1 MKKLLLILL
10 LIPNLVI
17 ADLKPLSSITENSEA
32 MILYKIQ
39 RCSGFYYAS
48 QWLFNI
54 SNKTEMAKSMEDKG
68 MNLAL
73 FAYKVGEKVGVS
85 LEGNNEAILAITFAY
100 QDDMESA
107 RVSSGNYT
115 DGMVKKDAPFCN
127 SIYEWSSKYF

>member
-1 MKKLLLILL
+1 MKNFLLLVL
-10 LIPNLVI
+10 LIPNLVM
-17 ADLKPLSSITENSEA
+17 ADLQPLSSITENSKA
-32 MILYKIQ
+32 MVLYKIQ

-73 FAYKVGEKVGVS
+73 LAYKVGEKVGVS
-85 LEGNNEAILAITFAY
+85 LEGNNEAILAISFAY

-115 DGMVKKDAPFCN
+115 DGMVKKDAPYCN
-127 SIYEWSSKYF
+127 SLYESSSKYF

>member
-1 MKKLLLILL
+1 MKNFLLLVL
-10 LIPNLVI
+10 LIPNLVM
-17 ADLKPLSSITENSEA
+17 ADLQPLSSITENSKA
-32 MILYKIQ
+32 MVLYKIQ

-73 FAYKVGEKVGVS
+73 LAYKVGEKVGVS
-85 LEGNNEAILAITFAY
+85 LEGNNEAILAISFAY

-115 DGMVKKDAPFCN
+115 YGMVKKDAPYCN
-127 SIYEWSSKYF
+127 SLYESSSKYF